1 MRIPY
6 AHQQEIIDDDLK
18 KTGIWMGTGS
28 GKGFIALSLAK
39 GDTLVI
45 CPKTIRDA
53 RVWEREYRA
62 IAEIEMQK
70 YRKGNNIKTFKPRLQ
85 VISKEEFRRD
95 AVFLPRFNTVISD
108 ETHTMLGVTPNTRQR
123 NKVIVPKASQ
133 LFDAFE
139 AYLLR
144 TKPERLYLLSATIV
158 KSPMTVW
165 AARQVLGKNQANKL
179 TSFLNFRDTFYTR
192 LPMPG
197 RDIYAPKKDAKTKE
211 HLAELVRD
219 CGYVGRLQDF
229 FDVPEQTFR
238 TVYVGLTA
246 AQTARIRAL
255 PLQFPDPIVLIG
267 KKNQVENGCLAGDE
281 FSDGEIFPNE
291 KIEKLLELADEFPR
305 MIIFAKWTAQINAIE
320 NAFKKAKKPILTM
333 TGKSKDRQ
341 SLILEVNKRLNCAFL
356 VQSQISEG
364 WECPDYPVMVFAS
377 RTYSLVDYI
386 QAQGRISRANALKK
400 NLYINLV
407 VKDGID
413 EAVDKCL
420 ESKCDFNERVHAN
433 V

>member
-1 MRIPY
+1 M
-6 AHQQEIIDDDLK
+6 DD
-18 KTGIWMGTGS
+18 
-28 GKGFIALSLAK
+28 
-39 GDTLVI
+39 
-45 CPKTIRDA
+45 
-53 RVWEREYRA
+53 
-62 IAEIEMQK
+62 
-70 YRKGNNIKTFKPRLQ
+70 
-85 VISKEEFRRD
+85 
-95 AVFLPRFNTVISD
+95 
-108 ETHTMLGVTPNTRQR
+108 
-123 NKVIVPKASQ
+123 
-133 LFDAFE
+133 
-139 AYLLR
+139 
-144 TKPERLYLLSATIV
+144 
-158 KSPMTVW
+158 
-165 AARQVLGKNQANKL
+165 KL
-179 TSFLNFRDTFYTR
+179 TSFLNFRDKYYVR
-192 LPMPG
+192 LNMPG
-197 RDIYAPKKDAKTKE
+197 RDIYAPKKDTRTKDDLAK
-211 HLAELVRD
+211 LVRSI
-219 CGYVGRLQDF
+219 GYVGRLNDY
-229 FDVPEQTFR
+229 FDVPPQIYR
-238 TVYVGLTA
+238 TIYVGLT
-246 AQTARIRAL
+246 QKQKDRMRTL
-255 PLQFPDPIVLIG
+255 PLEFPDPIVLIG